1 MFEEIHKTK
10 AVFFILD
17 LQLRD
22 AFSILISE
30 KIKTWKMLL
39 WSFFFLNKFLFPNT
53 WGGDLNGGMK

>member
-53 WGGDLNGGMK
+53 